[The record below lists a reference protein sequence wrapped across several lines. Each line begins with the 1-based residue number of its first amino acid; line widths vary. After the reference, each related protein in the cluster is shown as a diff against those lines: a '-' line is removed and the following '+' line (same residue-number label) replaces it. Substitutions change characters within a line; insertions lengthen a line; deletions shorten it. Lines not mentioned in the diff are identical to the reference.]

1 MFTRLH
7 KFMLIMAGASLLLSA
22 CGELDEELPAS
33 GVYGVNILIGKSSLN
48 EGSII
53 TEKDTIR
60 PLFTSSVAND
70 PDITG
75 LMVFLQDENGKI
87 VGKKVQYTLK
97 AVDTEAVPAADD
109 ADDDSETGKTET
121 AEGKN
126 TKTLPEKKDIAATD
140 TLIHVARLDEE
151 LPPFPL
157 PENLSIGQYT
167 LVFQVLGNRQVL
179 DQISRPVYYIGG
191 AEFTLDDIQSYAPGI
206 SVGSRLVPPGLPIML
221 ETQVTADERLDPY
234 IIWYNGKKRI
244 HEGRIADGAGR
255 FLWKTPEQPG
265 FQTLRAEAFPF
276 KPAPGQAGKIKELSL
291 PVSAKGE
298 HTGVFA
304 KEAEQFTNWYQFAG
318 DLRDSRAPAE
328 TTRAL
333 VARKNHSSR
342 WLPAEGI
349 YGLAVSAGDTYQ
361 LPLASFIRSGDEQG
375 GGRFL
380 LRFKPVSNGTIF
392 NALFNGA
399 GSSQMILDMNLSFG
413 DRGLILGL
421 KAGTKSVEIS
431 IPLASFANEAFTIA
445 GIDFSIEADRFT
457 AAVSLGESNPVAPEP
472 VSILL
477 SNPLSGEGTFRLGGP
492 RRAAEGESALGA
504 NETAD
509 SENSATVNGESAVT
523 AIFYEFAAK
532 MYEVL
537 PPVPENAA
545 AEASKPSLDPGEPA

>member
-22 CGELDEELPAS
+22 CGELDAEFPAS
-33 GVYGVNILIGKSSLN
+33 GVYGVNILIGKSSPN

-75 LMVFLQDENGKI
+75 LMVFLQNENGEI
-87 VGKKVQYTLK
+87 VGRKVQYTLN
-97 AVDTEAVPAADD
+97 AADTGAVPVTG
-109 ADDDSETGKTET
+109 DDDSETGA

-140 TLIHVARLDEE
+140 TLIYVSRLDKE
-151 LPPFPL
+151 LPLFPL

-167 LVFQVLGNRQVL
+167 LVFQVLGERQVL

-191 AEFTLDDIQSYAPGI
+191 AEFTLEDIQSYAPGI
-206 SVGSRLVPPGLPIML
+206 SVSSHPVPPGLTIML
-221 ETQVTADERLDPY
+221 ETQVTADKRLDPY

-255 FLWKTPEQPG
+255 FLWKTPDQPG

-276 KPAPGQAGKIKELSL
+276 KPAPDQTGKIKELSL
-291 PVSAKGE
+291 PVSVKGE

-318 DLRDSRAPAE
+318 DLRDSKAPAE

-333 VARKNHSSR
+333 VTRKNHSNR
-342 WLPAEGI
+342 WLPTEGI
-349 YGLAVSAGDTYQ
+349 YGLAISTGDTYQ
-361 LPLASFIRSGDEQG
+361 VPLASFIRSGDEQG
-375 GGRFL
+375 EGRFL
-380 LRFKPVSNGTIF
+380 LRFKPVSGGTVF
-392 NALFNGA
+392 NALFNGV
-399 GSSQMILDMNLSFG
+399 GSSQAILDMNLSFG
-413 DRGLILGL
+413 DKGLILDL
-421 KAGTKSVEIS
+421 KTGTKSVEIP
-431 IPLASFANEAFTIA
+431 IPLKSFANEAFIMV

-457 AAVSLGESNPVAPEP
+457 AAVSLGESNAITPKS
-472 VSILL
+472 VSIIL

-504 NETAD
+504 NETAN
-509 SENSATVNGESAVT
+509 SENSATVNGEPAVT

-532 MYEVL
+532 THEVSPL
-537 PPVPENAA
+537 VPENAA
-545 AEASKPSLDPGEPA
+545 AEASKPSLGPGESA